1 MTDREVRVIVPEPHY
16 TLLDT
21 TRGELPEVIVVN
33 DSLLAFS
40 TREVFPWHLRV
51 TFDARKLIEN
61 GMPSPEESALLFAL
75 GDEVEAAILGGRTR
89 LDAQN
94 ALFIA
99 RSTWNAT
106 RELRYQIHDPEITHA
121 ALQESLTKKEWARP
135 WDYEMKYE
143 KDWASAQEIFN
154 LFELLRPDA

>member
-1 MTDREVRVIVPEPHY
+1 MPDRQARVIVPEPHY
-16 TLLDT
+16 TLFDAK
-21 TRGELPEVIVVN
+21 RAELPEVIMVN

-40 TREVFPWHLRV
+40 NREIFPWHLRV
-51 TFDARKLIEN
+51 TFDARELVEN

-75 GDEVEAAILGGRTR
+75 GDEVEAVILGGRTR

-94 ALFIA
+94 ALFVA

-106 RELRYQIHDPEITHA
+106 RELRYQVHDPEIAHA
-121 ALQESLTKKEWARP
+121 ALQEALAKKEWART

-143 KDWASAQEIFN
+143 EDWTSAQRVFK
-154 LFELLRPDA
+154 LFELVRPDA